1 MKSTEMEIE
10 QFFIMIC
17 YFYADR
23 LQTVKICDMEI
34 KKNSLIHNSF
44 GERQMMFQIKW
55 TGSNICTLEVY

>member
-1 MKSTEMEIE
+1 
-10 QFFIMIC
+10 MIC

-34 KKNSLIHNSF
+34 KKNFLIHNSF

>member
-17 YFYADR
+17 YFYADH

-44 GERQMMFQIKW
+44 GEIQMMFQIKW